1 MSYLISTPGIGVHAP
16 DGNGKGHGPAATFG
30 GNDIH
35 PAYKQQPVGTG
46 DIRPWGKN

>member
-1 MSYLISTPGIGVHAP
+1 MSYLIYTSGVGVHAP
-16 DGNGKGHGPAATFG
+16 DGNGKGHGPAATF